1 MSFDICVFHSSA
13 APHQP
18 IEFEKWYRQ
27 ITEWDIY
34 QEYDDVSVCQS
45 DLQEWYKSMIKR
57 FPVMNGR
64 NQESSAQA
72 FLAAHPEVNG
82 DEAEMLL
89 ENSMADYSLSQNLIY
104 AAFNWDLAS
113 EVYMMAR
120 DEAFRLG
127 LGFYD
132 LSNNR
137 VYFSSSDIMLMSPKI
152 KSESYRLLDYNEGDD
167 FGSSYVINVGFFE
180 SPYRYEYQWT
190 LSFVFKYE
198 AKEEGAFPDEE
209 EDNFLGLLEYRLWY
223 TVMDQLGVDE
233 NQICRLCYRTIT
245 NGKRIYMWRVLS
257 EELCKKCVE
266 LAKSG
271 ESMFEGRFVDIS
283 FEEDRDLNKIGY
295 LYDMGKYAKES
306 WKELNKAQTTNVLYG
321 IERFAFKNKWQIYG
335 LVLYFI
341 IFSIF
346 VGISYY
352 KLPDKDLSMND
363 WNFASY
369 FGFAIFL
376 VLYFYP
382 IVAFIIGMMGSC
394 RIKHRTG
401 RFFRG
406 K

>member
-1 MSFDICVFHSSA
+1 
-13 APHQP
+13 
-18 IEFEKWYRQ
+18 
-27 ITEWDIY
+27 
-34 QEYDDVSVCQS
+34 
-45 DLQEWYKSMIKR
+45 
-57 FPVMNGR
+57 MNGR
-64 NQESSAQA
+64 DQESSAQA

-127 LGFYD
+127 LGFFD

-198 AKEEGAFPDEE
+198 AKEEGAFPDEK

-266 LAKSG
+266 LAKSH

-283 FEEDRDLNKIGY
+283 YEEDRDMSKIKY
-295 LYDMGKYAKES
+295 LYDMGKSAKES
-306 WKELNKAQTTNVLYG
+306 WKELQGSQNARNEEEKKAFTNKNSMIGQICFLLWFIYLLCFLSFQGVFN
-321 IERFAFKNKWQIYG
+321 FNKWDNILG
-335 LVLYFI
+335 FGILLCMF
-341 IFSIF
+341 IF
-346 VGISYY
+346 VLRLFIRSII
-352 KLPDKDLSMND
+352 
-363 WNFASY
+363 ASNH
-369 FGFAIFL
+369 L
-376 VLYFYP
+376 K
-382 IVAFIIGMMGSC
+382 
-394 RIKHRTG
+394 RRTG
-401 RFFRG
+401 RFFRERQ
-406 K
+406 